1 MKYAEIKAI
10 VQRLRNNLTSE
21 EKILWNKLRNRQLL
35 GRKFVRQ
42 TAYIYEKSDK
52 GDYYFFVPD
61 FYCREEKLVIELDGK
76 IHEYQKERDYRRD
89 EILKQNGLKVL
100 RFKNEE
106 IAQIDT
112 ILERIKAEFS
122 DQEMRFRNVKEKKM
136 DYNPE

>member
-42 TAYIYEKSDK
+42 TAYIYEKGDK

-122 DQEMRFRNVKEKKM
+122 DQEMRFRNVKEKKK
-136 DYNPE
+136 E

>member
-10 VQRLRNNLTSE
+10 VQYLRNNMTNE
-21 EKILWNKLRNRQLL
+21 EKILWSRLRKRQLL

-42 TAYIYEKSDK
+42 TAFIYEKSNN
-52 GDYYFFVPD
+52 GNYYFFVPD

-76 IHEYQKERDYRRD
+76 IHDFQKEKDYRRD

-106 IAQIDT
+106 ITQIET

-122 DQEMRFRNVKEKKM
+122 DQEMRFRKVKEK
-136 DYNPE
+136 NHE